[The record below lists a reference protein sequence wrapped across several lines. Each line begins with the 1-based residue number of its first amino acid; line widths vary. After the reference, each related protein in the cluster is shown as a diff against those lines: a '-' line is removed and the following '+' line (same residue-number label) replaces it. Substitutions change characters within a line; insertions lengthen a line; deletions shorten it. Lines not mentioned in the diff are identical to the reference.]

1 MMCADAASSSPRAA
15 ALRAFLCALKGG
27 LEQHTNALFHLGYSV
42 EAFLEAG
49 VLDDAGICRELKGA
63 GVPAGHAESI
73 VMAMRRCA
81 AAGPPAVGLLPPT
94 SGARL
99 VSDKASQAIV
109 RVKERALQANVAV
122 PVADAA
128 VGAAAITADAQTQ
141 SIVETADA
149 STDHY
154 LVLGVGLTAA
164 ATQTAL
170 DVAALEDTLESTL
183 SAFDSSQA
191 AQLTL
196 EQRVAELEG
205 QLSKLAR
212 HADASTQTELDING
226 LFGLEDGLLQAALG
240 AQDAP
245 EEQHHFE
252 SDSIM
257 MIDENSYWQKD
268 SEGEWHMVTHV

>member
-1 MMCADAASSSPRAA
+1 
-15 ALRAFLCALKGG
+15 LK
-27 LEQHTNALFHLGYSV
+27 V
-42 EAFLEAG
+42 EAG

-99 VSDKASQAIV
+99 VSDKASQAVV
-109 RVKERALQANVAV
+109 RVKQRALQANVAV
-122 PVADAA
+122 PVANAA

-149 STDHY
+149 STDHCQIQAI
-154 LVLGVGLTAA
+154 GLLKAVE
-164 ATQTAL
+164 TQTAL

-205 QLSKLAR
+205 QLSKLA
-212 HADASTQTELDING
+212 HDADASTQTELDING

-257 MIDENSYWQKD
+257 MIDENSHWQKD